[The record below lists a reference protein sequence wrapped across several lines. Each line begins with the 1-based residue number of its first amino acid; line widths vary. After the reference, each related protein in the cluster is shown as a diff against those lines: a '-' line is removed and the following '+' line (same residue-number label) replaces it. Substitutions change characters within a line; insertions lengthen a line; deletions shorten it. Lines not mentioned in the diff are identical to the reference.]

1 MTALL
6 AAANEALNQQKD
18 RINPRWYPRYHLAP
32 PAGWM
37 NDPNGLSW
45 FDGYFMRSISTIRG
59 SRSGDQC
66 TGAMRAA
73 AIW

>member
-37 NDPNGLSW
+37 NDPNGLS
-45 FDGYFMRSISTIRG
+45 
-59 SRSGDQC
+59 
-66 TGAMRAA
+66 
-73 AIW
+73 